1 MTKLAYILAASHSG
15 STLLAMLLGAHPD
28 TCTVGELKATNLGD
42 VERYLCSCGT
52 PLRRCGFWT
61 RVHEEMDKRGIPFDI
76 ADARTDVRAAPTPYA
91 RRLLKPLHRGRLLEC
106 LRDAGLALSPAWRK
120 HLART
125 QQRNA
130 ALADTV
136 AAITGARVV
145 IDSSK
150 VALRLKYLLRN
161 PGLDVRV
168 IRLIRDGRA
177 VALTYMDPARFADA
191 SDPSRR
197 GGGTGRTREDERL
210 SPADAAYEWRRSNEE
225 AEHLLA
231 GLERGRWMQVRYENV
246 CTDTGNTLRR
256 LFAFLGVGPD
266 RAERDFRRVEHHVI
280 GNGMRLDLTSEV
292 RLDDRWR
299 SMLTAEDLRTFDRVA
314 GDLNRRYGYSE
325 AVE

>member
-1 MTKLAYILAASHSG
+1 MTRLAYILAASHSG
-15 STLLAMLLGAHPD
+15 STLLAMLLGAHPE
-28 TCTVGELKATNLGD
+28 TCTAGELKATNLGD
-42 VERYLCSCGT
+42 VDRYLCSCGT
-52 PLRRCGFWT
+52 AIRRCSFWT
-61 RVHEEMDKRGIPFDI
+61 RVHAEMENRGVSFDI
-76 ADARTDVRAAPTPYA
+76 ADARTDIRAAPTPYT

-106 LRDAGLALSPAWRK
+106 VRDAGLALSPAWRH

-125 QQRNA
+125 QQRNE
-130 ALADTV
+130 ALVGTV

-177 VALTYMDPARFADA
+177 VALTYVDPARFADA

-197 GGGTGRTREDERL
+197 GGGTGRARDEEKL
-210 SPADAAYEWRRSNEE
+210 PLADAAHEWRRSNEE
-225 AEHLLA
+225 AEHVLA
-231 GLERGRWMQVRYENV
+231 GLHRGRWMQVRYEDV
-246 CTDTGNTLRR
+246 CMDTENTLRR
-256 LFAFLGVGPD
+256 LFAFLGVDPD
-266 RAERDFRRVEHHVI
+266 RAQRGFRSVEHHVI

-299 SMLTAEDLRTFDRVA
+299 SMLTEEDLRTFDRVA
-314 GDLNRRYGYSE
+314 GGLNRRYGYT
-325 AVE
+325 